1 MTAPAWQRSE
11 RFEAFRQRILA
22 QPVLL
27 DRLRSSQDTEAFVGA
42 TVEAAHAMGIEL
54 TPEEISAALF
64 AARRDWIE
72 RWLQ

>member
-1 MTAPAWQRSE
+1 MTASAWQRSE
-11 RFEAFRQRILA
+11 RFEEFRRSLLA
-22 QPVLL
+22 QPALL
-27 DRLRSSQDTEAFVGA
+27 DRLRSSQDTEAFIGA

-54 TPEEISAALF
+54 TPEEITAALS